1 MLDLMYLTIMKLTA
15 VMAMTMF
22 LMRTEI
28 MKEAKTC
35 AMMPMM
41 LASLVMVT
49 MVMVTTVMAL
59 LTILVA
65 MTAMMLVTHLT
76 VMTLLVKE
84 KKKGKTVQQSMGGG
98 DNNCG
103 LDGPN
108 HNETNSGDGNDNVLG
123 GNRKNKEAKMLAMRT
138 TLLARLVMVT
148 MVMVTTVMA
157 LLTILVA
164 MTAMMLLTHLTVV
177 MLLVK
182 STVSVALVL
191 LQDLQE
197 KVPLEPYLLASIDQ

>member
-1 MLDLMYLTIMKLTA
+1 MLDLVYLTIMKLTA
-15 VMAMTMF
+15 VMAMMMF

-28 MKEAKTC
+28 MKEAKTF
-35 AMMPMM
+35 AMTPTM

-49 MVMVTTVMAL
+49 MVLVTTVMAL

-76 VMTLLVKE
+76 VVTLSVKE
-84 KKKGKTVQQSMGGG
+84 KRKRKQYINLREEVTTIVDLMDLTIMKLTAVMAMTMFLVGTEKKK
-98 DNNCG
+98 
-103 LDGPN
+103 
-108 HNETNSGDGNDNVLG
+108 ET
-123 GNRKNKEAKMLAMRT
+123 KMLAMT
-138 TLLARLVMVT
+138 TMLLPRLVIVT

-157 LLTILVA
+157 LLTILVV
-164 MTAMMLLTHLTVV
+164 MTAMMLVTHLTVV

-191 LQDLQE
+191 LQDLPE
-197 KVPLEPYLLASIDQ
+197 KVPLEPLSAGFN